1 MVRETIT
8 HLMEVSNFGISKMER
23 GRGNGYYRGGDQ
35 ASTRQKIDKS
45 NQDQTDKFLL
55 GKETRQ
61 ALPIP

>member
-1 MVRETIT
+1 
-8 HLMEVSNFGISKMER
+8 MEVSNFGISKMER

-35 ASTRQKIDKS
+35 ASTRQKIDNS